1 MGKLLSYQTDL
12 IEFQVVY
19 KSVRWLNYL
28 YSNFLKRRNDFKTLQ
43 STFWKN
49 SVENMFMVEE
59 PLPV

>member
-19 KSVRWLNYL
+19 KSARWLNYL

-43 STFWKN
+43 SIFWKN

-59 PLPV
+59 PLRV